1 MFDTWVKAADD
12 TAMSE
17 GLWNGKYSS
26 VNHHEYFAEGVQS
39 WFDDNR
45 ENDHDHNH
53 DHTLAERAVSRTTA
67 PPSAVQSH
75 PSRPRAS
82 SLLPTPPP
90 FCRRRGGGVP
100 PCDIFTWSIHV
111 TFLLVADNRRG

>member
-17 GLWNGKYSS
+17 GLWNGKYAS

-90 FCRRRGGGVP
+90 FRSRREGRVSPGG
-100 PCDIFTWSIHV
+100 IFTWSNHV
-111 TFLLVADNRRG
+111 TFLCGR